1 MAGMRPR
8 RGAWRALL
16 ARRQRD
22 DDRERGSMHVM
33 ALPITVGLLSAAILV
48 IAMVGSA
55 TDDRREAGTAADAA
69 ALAAAQTWDERLGAL
84 HGLHLLPGGFADFW
98 GIIEEVL
105 LDAVVA
111 DEMRTAAEAY
121 AEANGADLVRFDY
134 DAEHLEVFVEVR
146 HQDQVPVARI
156 RSTAQAT
163 AQIRLDGGLCRDG
176 TSLGWMIDGECVTEP
191 DEDEGSDEGPGGP
204 DGDDEQGDEEPGD
217 DAGDDEEPAWE
228 APEVDAYSSRIV
240 LVD

>member
-1 MAGMRPR
+1 MVRIRPH

-16 ARRQRD
+16 TRRQH

-33 ALPITVGLLSAAILV
+33 TIPITVGLLSAAILV
-48 IAMVGSA
+48 ITMVGSA

-69 ALAAAQTWDERLGAL
+69 ALAAAQKWDERLGAL

-105 LDAVVA
+105 LDVVVL

-121 AEANGADLVRFDY
+121 AETNGAELVDLDFDT
-134 DAEHLEVFVEVR
+134 DTLEVFVEVR
-146 HQDQVPVARI
+146 HQDEVPVAEL

-163 AQIRLDGGLCRDG
+163 AQIRLNGGLCQNDG
-176 TSLGWMIDGECVTEP
+176 GLGWMIDGECVTKP
-191 DEDEGSDEGPGGP
+191 DEDEAPEDDEG
-204 DGDDEQGDEEPGD
+204 DENE
-217 DAGDDEEPAWE
+217 DAPAWE
-228 APEVDAYSSRIV
+228 APEVDGYASRIV